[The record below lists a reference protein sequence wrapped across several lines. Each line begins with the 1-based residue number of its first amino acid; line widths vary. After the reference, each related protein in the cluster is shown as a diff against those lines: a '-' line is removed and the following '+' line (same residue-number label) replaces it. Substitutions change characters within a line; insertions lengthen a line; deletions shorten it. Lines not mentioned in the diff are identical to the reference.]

1 MDIRA
6 VKPRVRPGPAFM
18 SSSTAARARHYP
30 LTPQVGDVV
39 AGVSVASV
47 LVPQALAYAELA
59 GLPPIHGL
67 YAATLPPIA
76 AALAASSPYLQTGPV
91 ALTSLLTFGALT
103 VIAPVESER
112 YVALAAL
119 LALCVGVARAV
130 FGLARLG
137 WVAYLMSQPV
147 VRGFTGA
154 SALLIIASQLPSA
167 LGAAAPDGGLLS
179 RAAWA
184 VWHPAGWEPAAVVLT
199 LLTLALVLFGHRV
212 HALFPSVLVAV
223 VLGIAYSAAA
233 GYSGPVVGPV
243 RTGLPFVGGP
253 LPWGSLPGLVLP
265 GLVIALVGFAEPA
278 AIARTYAM
286 QDRRRWSPDREFVS
300 QGLANLAAGL
310 SAGFPVGGSFSR
322 TSINRLAGGR
332 TRWSGAVTGL
342 VVLAFLPFAWVLA
355 PLPRAVLGA
364 IVIGAVVKL
373 VAVRG
378 LLKLWQVSV
387 PQAAI
392 GWTTFGLTL
401 ALAPR
406 VDQAIIVGIGLA
418 GVVHIWRELQ
428 VGVRTSYDQGVLT
441 LEPQGV
447 LFFGSAPGLEET
459 LVNQVAEHP
468 DAVRVVLDL
477 EELGRI
483 DFTGA
488 MALKS
493 VVQETVDAGL
503 EMEVRHVPPH
513 AARIL
518 SRVFGPE
525 GLSGLTGLPFGPDG

>member
-1 MDIRA
+1 MDIRV
-6 VKPRVRPGPAFM
+6 VKPPVRAGPAFM
-18 SSSTAARARHYP
+18 TSSTGVPARTYP
-30 LTPQVGDVV
+30 LTPQLGDLV
-39 AGVSVASV
+39 AGVSVAFI

-59 GLPPIHGL
+59 GMPPIHGL
-67 YAATLPPIA
+67 YAAALPPIA
-76 AALAASSPYLQTGPV
+76 AAFVASSPYLQTGPV
-91 ALTSLLTFGALT
+91 ALTSLLTLGALST
-103 VIAPVESER
+103 LAIPGSGG
-112 YVALAAL
+112 YVALAGL

-130 FGLARLG
+130 FGFARLG

-147 VRGFTGA
+147 VNGFTAA

-167 LGAAAPDGGLLS
+167 LGAAAPEGALLS
-179 RAAWA
+179 RAAWTL
-184 VWHPAGWEPAAVVLT
+184 WHPAAWEPAAVGLT
-199 LLTLALVLFGHRV
+199 IGTLGLVLFGHRV
-212 HALFPSVLVAV
+212 HVLFPGVLVAV
-223 VLGIAYSAAA
+223 VLGVVSSVLL
-233 GYSGPVVGPV
+233 GYGGPVVGAV
-243 RTGLPFVGGP
+243 RTGLPPVA
-253 LPWGSLPGLVLP
+253 LSIPWGSLPDLVLP
-265 GLVIALVGFAEPA
+265 GIVIALVGFAEPA

-300 QGLANLAAGL
+300 QGLANFAAGL
-310 SAGFPVGGSFSR
+310 ASGFPVGGSFSR
-322 TSINRLAGGR
+322 TSIARLAGGR

-364 IVIGAVVKL
+364 IVIGAVARLVKL
-373 VAVRG
+373 GG
-378 LLKLWQVSV
+378 LLTLWRVSV

-418 GVVHIWRELQ
+418 GVVHVWRELQ
-428 VGVRTSYDQGVLT
+428 VSIRTGYRDGVLT

-447 LFFGSAPGLEET
+447 LFFGSAPSLEEA

-468 DAVRVVLDL
+468 DATRVVLDL

-483 DFTGA
+483 DYTGA

-493 VVQETVDAGL
+493 VVQEAFDAGL
-503 EMEVRHVPPH
+503 QVEVRHVPPH

-518 SRVFGPE
+518 GRVFGRR
-525 GLSGLTGLPFGPDG
+525 GLAALAGPAGDHQS